1 DWYNLEKSKR
11 VKTFRCGEF
20 DDCIERA
27 ESSQGVPPKKREKYA
42 RREDAILHA
51 LELEKELLRKQGK
64 LDRPSNARS
73 KSSGSAKKD
82 SCGSDI
88 SNGKP
93 GNTKSIQSRNQDTSI
108 KGETVSSP
116 VLLQKDQARNL
127 PSSENDHA
135 EIIPWMREMQD
146 MGLKTAC
153 AKQKLT
159 SFSAL
164 DDDTLSPST
173 RVPSMGR
180 PAHINGEQRMEG
192 VLRAKRSKCMYFPP
206 ESFDVLDYKEIL
218 RNQIEMSPSHFLECD
233 SNPFHRLLIE
243 DDSSEFLEEVESGSP
258 ESTSSESESES
269 DSSETEPDMD
279 EDTTSHSDCSLYTIC
294 GEIKHT
300 CQDRDFSQIIDSGT
314 ILDVFAVQPVM
325 FFESSDW
332 VYKVMFPYG
341 IGDSDLSVV
350 NQQHELK
357 MHCATICMDAR
368 LGAFQRLDTLGGGSM
383 GQGESDESSLSG
395 EMSHFYPHDP
405 HSVNEAV
412 SKWQLKGK
420 RNLRNLGKRSMDAS
434 EIRGYDGY
442 APGLHSEER
451 GMFRKRLLG
460 QTYCRNHDF
469 DNDVDVAGLSA
480 KDFGAQMFGFDGTGS
495 FYMPRD
501 SSRSRDSFDR
511 NIHDWEGMRWE
522 NHAAERNEWENEV
535 WHFDPKFSTHR
546 NFGGKRRSI
555 LIDVDLNVQ
564 ASYQKEPVPIVS
576 LMSKLDR
583 KAIIGHPIQIEAL
596 DDNSTETLLSANG
609 YFSNGLMNNGYA
621 SLPPAWRTAKRTN
634 FRVPRPHRPFAVGSY
649 EGGEY
654 HSLNHER
661 KPPFKKYNVV
671 SPNHSAAPVKKRISH
686 VPVSPTDRQ
695 LQRKLAKKVSLFS
708 SPKTRTLS
716 SIGIEHTLISKP
728 IHDSGNC
735 QMEGSIKP
743 ESSGLTTVVCI
754 PVKLVFSRLLEKI
767 NRPPSKAANKVI
779 LSTSDAVRDP
789 S

>member
-1 DWYNLEKSKR
+1 MENGAGLDGGGVGSIVWVRRRNGSWWPGKILGPEELPASHLASPRTGTPVKLLGREDASVDWYNLEKSKR
-11 VKTFRCGEF
+11 VKGFRCGEF

-27 ESSQGVPPKKREKYA
+27 ESSLGVPPKKREKYA

-116 VLLQKDQARNL
+116 VLLQKDQAGNL

-135 EIIPWMREMQD
+135 EIIPRMREMQD

-192 VLRAKRSKCMYFPP
+192 VLRAKRSKCIYFPP
-206 ESFDVLDYKEIL
+206 ESFDVLDYKQIL

-233 SNPFHRLLIE
+233 SYPFHRFLIE
-243 DDSSEFLEEVESGSP
+243 DDSSEFLEDIESGSS

-279 EDTTSHSDCSLYTIC
+279 EDITSHS
-294 GEIKHT
+294 G
-300 CQDRDFSQIIDSGT
+300 
-314 ILDVFAVQPVM
+314 
-325 FFESSDW
+325 
-332 VYKVMFPYG
+332 
-341 IGDSDLSVV
+341 
-350 NQQHELK
+350 
-357 MHCATICMDAR
+357 ATICMDAR

-395 EMSHFYPHDP
+395 EMSCFYPHDP

-460 QTYCRNHDF
+460 QTYWRNHDF

-495 FYMPRD
+495 LYMPRD
-501 SSRSRDSFDR
+501 SSRSRDSFNH

-535 WHFDPKFSTHR
+535 WRFDPKFSTHR

-576 LMSKLDR
+576 LMSKLDG

-609 YFSNGLMNNGYA
+609 YFSNGLINYGYT

-634 FRVPRPHRPFAVGSY
+634 FRVPRPHRPFALGSY

-671 SPNHSAAPVKKRISH
+671 SPNHSAALVKKSISH

-695 LQRKLAKKVSLFS
+695 LQRKLPKKVSLFS

-728 IHDSGNC
+728 IHDSCNC

-779 LSTSDAVRDP
+779 LSTSDAVRDH